1 MTRAISDVAGA
12 QAKARVAGIC
22 YLAMVLGGVFA
33 QAAVF
38 QRFQI
43 GGDPAATIGLIEA
56 NAAWWRVGLA
66 VNLLYL
72 LGNVPVAAILYG
84 FFGGRFPVA
93 ALCALGFV
101 VVSAA
106 MEGLALSLLCVPLL
120 VAENAASVASFS
132 GSQGQALSYLAL
144 RLHPIGFGFALLFF
158 AGFCVVTGVL
168 VVRSRLMP
176 RLIGV
181 MMIVAG
187 GCYAANTMLMLLAP
201 DQWRL
206 VSPQILVPCLLAE
219 LSLALWLLA
228 RGVNLETDGGRA
240 APSAVV
246 RPAAPA
252 KSPC

>member
-1 MTRAISDVAGA
+1 MTRSSSDVAGA
-12 QAKARVAGIC
+12 PAKARVAGIC

-72 LGNVPVAAILYG
+72 LGNVPVATILYG
-84 FFGGRFPVA
+84 FFRGRFPVA

-101 VVSAA
+101 AVTAA
-106 MEGLALSLLCVPLL
+106 MEGLSLSLLYVPLL
-120 VAENAASVASFS
+120 VSENAASLATF
-132 GSQGQALSYLAL
+132 GGFQGQALSYLAL
-144 RLHPIGFGFALLFF
+144 RLHPIGFGFALVFF
-158 AGFCVVTGVL
+158 AGFCMLTGAL
-168 VVRSRLMP
+168 IIRSRLVP
-176 RLIGV
+176 RVIGM

-219 LSLALWLLA
+219 LSLAIWLLV
-228 RGVNLETDGGRA
+228 RGVNVGSEGGREEHSA
-240 APSAVV
+240 AV
-246 RPAAPA
+246 RHAAYA
-252 KSPC
+252 K

>member
-1 MTRAISDVAGA
+1 MTRSSSDVAGA

-56 NAAWWRVGLA
+56 NAAWWRVGLT

-72 LGNVPVAAILYG
+72 LGNVPVATILYG
-84 FFGGRFPVA
+84 FFRGRFPVA
-93 ALCALGFV
+93 ALCGLGFV
-101 VVSAA
+101 AVTAA
-106 MEGLALSLLCVPLL
+106 MEGLSLSLLYVPLL
-120 VAENAASVASFS
+120 VSENAASLASFS
-132 GSQGQALSYLAL
+132 GFQGQGLSYLAL
-144 RLHPIGFGFALLFF
+144 RLHPIGFGFALVFF
-158 AGFCVVTGVL
+158 AGFCMLTGAL
-168 VVRSRLMP
+168 IIRSRLVP
-176 RLIGV
+176 RVIGM

-219 LSLALWLLA
+219 LSLAIWLLV
-228 RGVNLETDGGRA
+228 RGVNVGSEGGREEHSA
-240 APSAVV
+240 AV
-246 RPAAPA
+246 RHAAYA
-252 KSPC
+252 K